1 MTVTTI
7 APKQDRGITPAP
19 FKKPAPPLSPQEKKS
34 DDGAA
39 RKKVERIAPEPQAEK
54 KKLRV
59 AAYCRV
65 STMDEHQEGSIYAQK
80 RHFIDLINENPEWEL
95 AGIYFEQ
102 GVSGT
107 KAENR
112 PELQRLILDCKM
124 GRVSMILTKSISRFS
139 RSVSD
144 TLTLVRGLGAL
155 GVPIRFEEETIDTGT
170 MQSEFMLSL
179 LSCIA
184 ENESHSISANT
195 KWAKR
200 KQFEHGTFRISLAPY
215 GYRKVDGTIEI
226 EPEEAEN
233 VAWMFE
239 AALSG
244 LGVNQIAKELNER
257 YVPTRN
263 GNLWNP
269 GTVYDIL
276 RNEVYTGDM
285 LVQKTFTD
293 ENFKQR
299 KNDGDVDQFLHANHH
314 PAIVDHATFDL
325 VQANMDQR
333 GREKN
338 VTGEQNRY
346 AFSGKLVCGN
356 CGQTMKR
363 VKRKGYFSY
372 ACGCGAEPEDN
383 VKNAFVTCLNKLA
396 FSQKLQADHRVIDT
410 FIERVKADEWQG
422 NVQRLMEIEETLEQ
436 NELEANVL
444 SAIARVKHFNAE
456 THSKKMTLLKE
467 NENLRR
473 EKALLQ
479 TCATNT
485 MKAEALRGFIGRWK
499 GGAFPDDAFEEF
511 VETVTVFPGDSV
523 IIYFTCGLDLRESL
537 LPTLTAAS

>member
-7 APKQDRGITPAP
+7 APKQDRGIVPMP
-19 FKKPAPPLSPQEKKS
+19 FKKPAAPLSPQEKKS
-34 DDGAA
+34 EKTAGGAEK
-39 RKKVERIAPEPQAEK
+39 KKVERIAAESPAEK

-65 STMDEHQEGSIYAQK
+65 STLQEAQEGSIYAQR
-80 RHFIDLINENPEWEL
+80 RHFVDLITENPDWEL
-95 AGIYFEQ
+95 AGIYFEH

-124 GRVSMILTKSISRFS
+124 GRVQMIMTKSISRFS

-144 TLTLVRGLGAL
+144 TLALVRGLNAL
-155 GVPIRFEEETIDTGT
+155 GVTIRFEEEKIDTGT

-200 KQFEHGTFRISLAPY
+200 KQFEHGTFRVSIAPY
-215 GYRKVDGTIEI
+215 GYRKKDGTIEA
-226 EPEEAEN
+226 EEAEAEN
-233 VAWMFE
+233 VAWMFG

-293 ENFKQR
+293 EDFKQR

-356 CGQTMKR
+356 CGQTMK
-363 VKRKGYFSY
+363 
-372 ACGCGAEPEDN
+372 
-383 VKNAFVTCLNKLA
+383 
-396 FSQKLQADHRVIDT
+396 
-410 FIERVKADEWQG
+410 
-422 NVQRLMEIEETLEQ
+422 
-436 NELEANVL
+436 
-444 SAIARVKHFNAE
+444 
-456 THSKKMTLLKE
+456 
-467 NENLRR
+467 
-473 EKALLQ
+473 
-479 TCATNT
+479 
-485 MKAEALRGFIGRWK
+485 
-499 GGAFPDDAFEEF
+499 
-511 VETVTVFPGDSV
+511 
-523 IIYFTCGLDLRESL
+523 
-537 LPTLTAAS
+537 